1 MPILELLLAA
11 AGATVTVGLAPAAEV
26 ALPGREIRL
35 GDVADL
41 SGLPPAARARL
52 APRIVAVIPAGR
64 TGITLTRESLRTL
77 VRRSVPALDLRTGPG
92 EAAIAFRA
100 AASSEDR
107 PAPACAELARSL
119 ADGAALSNEDL
130 VPVACRDHAAMPPL
144 RFDRLN
150 RVVRAEGAIAAG
162 TYLGRI
168 SAPSAVAVDK
178 GDKLSLVASAGPVRV
193 SRDVVALQAGRP
205 GGRLFVRD
213 AEGNVTSAPLAA
225 PSGAGK

>member
-1 MPILELLLAA
+1 MPVLELLLAA
-11 AGATVTVGLAPAAEV
+11 AGATVSVGFVPAAEV

-41 SGLPPAARARL
+41 SGLTPAVRARL
-52 APRIVAVIPAGR
+52 SPRVIAAIPAGR
-64 TGITLTRESLRTL
+64 TAITLPREALRTL

-92 EAAIAFRA
+92 EAPIAFRVM
-100 AASSEDR
+100 ASGEDR
-107 PAPACAELARSL
+107 PVRACSELARPL

-130 VPVACRDHAAMPPL
+130 APVACRDRSASPPL

-150 RVVRAEGAIAAG
+150 RVVRADGAIAAG
-162 TYLGRI
+162 TYLCRI
-168 SAPSAVAVDK
+168 SAPPAVAVDK